1 MPDRAPS
8 LNAAAVQFSS
18 PPGALSTVG
27 AELGISQ
34 AVCLPANAS
43 IVITSG
49 QCGFRDDL
57 SISPRLDEQIEMTLL
72 NAQKT
77 LRAAGVDNGLTS
89 VYQITLYA
97 LQIDDE
103 LVRIWREMKRKYI
116 GSHAPVETG
125 VTVPALYGGA
135 KVEMTFYAVGGRGS
149 GPSQRL

>member
-1 MPDRAPS
+1 RSRTTSQRRGGTILKSAGSTLHRRGRAG
-8 LNAAAVQFSS
+8 N
-18 PPGALSTVG
+18 LSG
-27 AELGISQ
+27 GLSARHG
-34 AVCLPANAS
+34 S

-103 LVRIWREMKRKYI
+103 LVRIWREMKRKYM

-135 KVEMTFYAVGGRGS
+135 KVEMTFYAVGG
-149 GPSQRL
+149 

>member
-1 MPDRAPS
+1 MPVREQL
-8 LNAAAVQFSS
+8 LNAAAVHFSS
-18 PPGALSTVG
+18 PPGALSAVG
-27 AELGISQ
+27 SELGISQ

-49 QCGFRDDL
+49 QCGFHEDL

-77 LRAAGVDNGLTS
+77 LRAAGVDDGLMS

-97 LQIDDE
+97 LQIDGE
-103 LVRIWREMKRKYI
+103 LVRIWREMKRKYM
-116 GSHAPVETG
+116 SSRAPVETG

-149 GPSQRL
+149 GPSQKL